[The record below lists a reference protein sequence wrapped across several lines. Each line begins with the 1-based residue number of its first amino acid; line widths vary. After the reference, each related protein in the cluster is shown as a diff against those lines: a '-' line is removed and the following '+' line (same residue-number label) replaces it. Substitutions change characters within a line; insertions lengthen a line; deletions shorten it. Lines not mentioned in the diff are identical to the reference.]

1 MRSNNKN
8 TDSVGIYLQ
17 ELGRVPLLSTEQEIQ
32 YARKV
37 QRVMELK
44 DYKKALFDELG
55 YEPGILEWSD
65 AAGLTVKELQQIL
78 DHGHRAKNKM
88 IEANLR
94 LVVSIAKKY
103 QYRGIELQD
112 LIQEGSLGL
121 NRAVEKFDPS
131 KGNKFST
138 YATIWIRQSIMRSI
152 SDKSRG
158 VRLPCHLV
166 DWLIKVKKV
175 CRVLA
180 QQLGREPSLDELA
193 LELSISVEK
202 LRQKLNYGREST
214 SLDKPLR
221 GIEEICLGDL
231 LVSDFIPEEYV
242 QTIENQDIVQG
253 FLNQLTFNERT
264 VIESRYGF
272 DDGCE
277 KNLSVIGNKMNIT
290 RERARQL
297 HKAGIER
304 LKKCSEP
311 AQPVH

>member
-131 KGNKFST
+131 KGYKFST